1 MKKNGITHVRAVLAC
16 RRAGGQAFGR
26 AEHATRVACAGR
38 AEYLFLLIKPFDI
51 TATKLVFSAA
61 LAINF
66 SKCLISLQTRNH
78 SICNLNSQNSSSG
91 ATTEFRATQCQ

>member
-1 MKKNGITHVRAVLAC
+1 MKKNSITHVRAVLAC

-26 AEHATRVACAGR
+26 AEHATRVTCAGR
-38 AEYLFLLIKPFDI
+38 AEYLFLLIKPIDI

-66 SKCLISLQTRNH
+66 SK
-78 SICNLNSQNSSSG
+78 
-91 ATTEFRATQCQ
+91 